1 MKSTLIV
8 ALLAM
13 AGLANATTYN
23 IDPSHTYPSFEA
35 DHKGLSLWRGKFN
48 NTKGTITMDRA
59 AKTGS
64 LDITIDTTS
73 IDFGHDKMNTHAKAP
88 DIFNVEKFPTATY
101 KGKSFKFN
109 GDQLVGVDGELT
121 LNGVTKPVELKVD
134 RFKCV
139 QDARLKREVCG
150 ANATAEFKRT
160 DFGINFGIPNFA
172 PEVKLAIQVEAI
184 AAE

>member
-1 MKSTLIV
+1 MKSTLLI
-8 ALLAM
+8 ALLAL

-23 IDPSHTYPSFEA
+23 IDPGHTYPSFEA

-48 NTKGTITMDRA
+48 STKGTVTMDRA

-64 LDITIDTTS
+64 VDITIDMNS
-73 IDFGHDKMNTHAKAP
+73 IDFGHDKMNSHAKSP

-101 KGKSFKFN
+101 KGKSLKFN
-109 GDQLVGVDGELT
+109 GDQLVSVDGELT
-121 LNGVTKPVELKVD
+121 MNGVTKPVELKVD
-134 RFKCV
+134 RFKCI
-139 QDARLKREVCG
+139 QDPRLKREVCG

>member
-1 MKSTLIV
+1 MKYPLLA
-8 ALLAM
+8 ALLA
-13 AGLANATTYN
+13 ASALANATTYN
-23 IDPSHTYPSFEA
+23 IDSSHTYPSFEA
-35 DHKGLSLWRGKFN
+35 DHKGMSLWRGKFN
-48 NTKGTITMDRA
+48 STKGTITMDRA

-64 LDITIDTTS
+64 VDLNIDIAS
-73 IDFGHDKMNTHAKAP
+73 IDFGHDKMNEHAKAA
-88 DIFNVEKFPTATY
+88 DIFDAEKYPTATY
-101 KGKSFKFN
+101 KGTSFKFE
-109 GDQLVGVDGELT
+109 GDKLVAVDGELT
-121 LNGVTKPVELKVD
+121 LHGVTKPVQLKVD

>member
-1 MKSTLIV
+1 MKSTLLV
-8 ALLAM
+8 ALLAL

-23 IDPSHTYPSFEA
+23 IDPNHTYPSFEA

-48 NTKGTITMDRA
+48 GTKGTITLDRA

-73 IDFGHDKMNTHAKAP
+73 IDFGHDKMNTHAKSA

-101 KGKSFKFN
+101 KGKSVKFN
-109 GDQLVGVDGELT
+109 GDQLVSVDGELT

-150 ANATAEFKRT
+150 ANASAEFKRT
-160 DFGINFGIPNFA
+160 DFGINFGTPAFA

>member
-1 MKSTLIV
+1 MKSTLLV
-8 ALLAM
+8 VMLAM
-13 AGLANATTYN
+13 AGLANAATYN

-48 NTKGTITMDRA
+48 STKGTITMDRA

-73 IDFGHDKMNTHAKAP
+73 IDFGHEKMNSHAKSA

-109 GDQLVGVDGELT
+109 GDQLVSVDGELT

-172 PEVKLAIQVEAI
+172 PEVKLAIQVEAV